1 VFGSSNPYARPGET
15 QVTVSTRN
23 LKSTDHYNGTAE
35 QLQRQTLDTYVL
47 NMQHAVDFNITHV
60 FTERVS
66 MSVGLPFVAAS
77 WGIPSPTSAGAG
89 ARANEDA
96 HGLGDIAVGARAW
109 VLNTQLHRSG
119 NIAVGLGIKTPSGNS
134 GYKDMYPDS
143 AGRNNALRFVDQSV
157 QPGDG
162 GWGLLVDISGF
173 RRIPHGQLF
182 GSLSYLANPRDRN
195 DTTSGSINRSTTP
208 NPSTAAD
215 TAFNSVPDQFLAR
228 FGAAMPIGRTGFAGS
243 LAWRAEGVPRYDL
256 IGASH
261 GFRRPGIELF
271 IEPGVSFAKGRQ
283 FYSLQ
288 VPIGYYRNRFP
299 NPYTGNAGDATF
311 PKYIVLASYGYRFG
325 KKSMAVS
332 DSAICPQ

>member
-35 QLQRQTLDTYVL
+35 QLQRQTLDTFVL
-47 NMQHAVDFNITHV
+47 NMQHAVDFNITHA

-77 WGIPSPTSAGAG
+77 WGIPSPQSAGSAG
-89 ARANEDA
+89 RANEDA
-96 HGLGDIAVGARAW
+96 HGLGDITVGARAW
-109 VLNTQLHRSG
+109 VLNTQTHRSG
-119 NIAVGLGIKTPSGNS
+119 NFAVGLGVKTPTGNS
-134 GYKDMYPDS
+134 GYQDMYPDS
-143 AGRNNALRFVDQSV
+143 AGRNNQLRFVDQSV

-162 GWGLLVDISGF
+162 GWGLLIDISGF
-173 RRIPHGQLF
+173 KRIPHAQLF
-182 GSLSYLANPRDRN
+182 GSVSYLANPRDRN
-195 DTTSGSINRSTTP
+195 ETTSGSINRSTAA

-228 FGAAMPIGRTGFAGS
+228 FGAAMPFGRTGFAGS
-243 LAWRAEGVPRYDL
+243 LAWRAEGLPRYDL
-256 IGASH
+256 LGASH

-271 IEPGVSFAKGRQ
+271 IEPGVSYAKGRQ

-299 NPYTGNAGDATF
+299 NPYTGSAGDATF

-325 KKSMAVS
+325 KKSVPVS
-332 DSAICPQ
+332 DAAICPQ